1 MKNYQLLFRILF
13 SLFVLTWAISV
24 TIPVRAADPV
34 TTWNSSGPWDQPKL
48 GSKRI
53 VLQSINQEVDSNER
67 ATASWFAHGDVLD
80 KDWFLAIGVV
90 EPASDG
96 DQVL

>member
-13 SLFVLTWAISV
+13 SLFMLAWALSV

-34 TTWNSSGPWDQPKL
+34 AAWNSSGLWDQPKL
-48 GSKRI
+48 GGKAI
-53 VLQSINQEVDSNER
+53 LLQITNQEVDSNKR
-67 ATASWFAHGDVLD
+67 ARANWFAHGDKLD
-80 KDWFLAIGVV
+80 EAWFMGIGVV
-90 EPASDG
+90 EVTSVG